1 MSLIISLIHI
11 SRLHIHFR
19 KGTDIFFVHIPYS
32 VLLFCS
38 AALGDLLC
46 KLHLRLLAKANQKSG
61 DWFTCCFF
69 IFCKSSKDCTCT
81 MSCVNGRN
89 ATIIVPMIL
98 RKFLETM
105 WIVVLAAA
113 VESVNKCMGS
123 HQLERVRWVCI
134 CSNYAERQAAPGIA
148 RRFHLGFNCGTIF
161 CII

>member
-1 MSLIISLIHI
+1 MSIFHI
-11 SRLHIHFR
+11 LYYC
-19 KGTDIFFVHIPYS
+19 FVLQHW
-32 VLLFCS
+32 
-38 AALGDLLC
+38 G
-46 KLHLRLLAKANQKSG
+46 
-61 DWFTCCFF
+61 TCCASCILDFSQKQIRRAVIGSRVAFF